1 MKESISLIKHIF
13 KHIFTKIIMAYDE
26 YLGDRI
32 RQTLNE
38 KQVHFT
44 ELKMMGG
51 LCFKVEEKMIC
62 GIHID
67 KNTAIAY

>member
-1 MKESISLIKHIF
+1 
-13 KHIFTKIIMAYDE
+13 MAYDE